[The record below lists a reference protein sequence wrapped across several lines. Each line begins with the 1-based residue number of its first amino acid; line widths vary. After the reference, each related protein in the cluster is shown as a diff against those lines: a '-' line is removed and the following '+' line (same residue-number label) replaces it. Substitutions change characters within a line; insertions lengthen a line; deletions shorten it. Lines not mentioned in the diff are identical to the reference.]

1 MAGHH
6 ATSPQLFANFFGSC
20 ESMTAYGT
28 YQYDYD
34 KYDGFRTNEERK
46 PFSEK
51 QFPID
56 LQKAYEIG
64 KKVALKAQSVK

>member
-1 MAGHH
+1 MFK
-6 ATSPQLFANFFGSC
+6 SFFGSC
-20 ESMTAYGT
+20 DTMTAYGT

-34 KYDGFRTNEERK
+34 VYDGFRTNEERK
-46 PFSEK
+46 PKSEK

-64 KKVALKAQSVK
+64 KRMALRIQKG

>member
-1 MAGHH
+1 
-6 ATSPQLFANFFGSC
+6 
-20 ESMTAYGT
+20 MTAYGT

-46 PFSEK
+46 TISEK

-56 LQKAYEIG
+56 LRRAYEIG
-64 KKVALKAQSVK
+64 HRMAICIQNTANR